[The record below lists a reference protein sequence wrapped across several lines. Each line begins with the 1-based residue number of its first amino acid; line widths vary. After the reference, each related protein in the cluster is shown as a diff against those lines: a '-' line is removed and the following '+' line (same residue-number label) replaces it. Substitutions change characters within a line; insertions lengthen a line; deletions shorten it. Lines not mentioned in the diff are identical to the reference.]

1 MHGWRRICRD
11 KMAQFY
17 EMFCLFNLYMIGRWK
32 TLVDFLR
39 CCILLKLGVKERI
52 KYVGFQH
59 EENPLQ

>member
-1 MHGWRRICRD
+1 
-11 KMAQFY
+11 MAQFY

-39 CCILLKLGVKERI
+39 CCILLKLGVKERT